1 MPEWRA
7 RTEHAID
14 KGFGASDQL
23 RERDWS
29 PLTWNLVRLAFAGWR
44 MDDDGAFPSAAVAQF
59 KLIGAVLK
67 ERNHKEAAH
76 HVAPL
81 LSGWPCPEGR
91 AVEQCSQARRG
102 KTFDR
107 AVSKTRRSQL

>member
-44 MDDDGAFPSAAVAQF
+44 MDDDGAFPSAAVPQF

-81 LSGWPCPEGR
+81 LSGWPYPEGR